1 MPYLLLALVVG
12 VSSRILGIGSA
23 IFIVPALA
31 LLFGVVP
38 ALAAE
43 GAKEN
48 TGSRNAFYECTPKHH
63 TCTGISPAGVKVCTD
78 QQDVDCAT
86 APPDL
91 RGCKPFRIDRSALHT
106 EGSALLAVKSES
118 IPSSA
123 GVLAHNA
130 TVRISRSDG
139 SFAFVDMVGGGYRME
154 DTGVCELK

>member
-1 MPYLLLALVVG
+1 MAYLLLGLVVG
-12 VSSRILGIGSA
+12 VSSRIPAIGVG

-31 LLFGVVP
+31 LLFGVMP
-38 ALAAE
+38 GLAAE
-43 GAKEN
+43 GGKEN
-48 TGSRNAFYECTPKHH
+48 TGGKNAFYECTPKRH
-63 TCTGISPAGVKVCTD
+63 TCTGISPAGVQVCAD
-78 QQDVDCAT
+78 QQDVDCAS
-86 APPDL
+86 AAPDL

-139 SFAFVDMVGGGYRME
+139 SFVFVDMVGGGYRME